1 VSTRDV
7 FQNIS
12 DLDSDAIQR
21 IVDRLEY
28 RGSDPTFVRMRERYF
43 DQMGLGRR
51 ARILDLG
58 CGTGVVS
65 RALAEREGS
74 TLEVVGID
82 VSQALISAAQQLAAE
97 KRLDHRIEFRAGDSH
112 ALEEPDHSYDFVVAH
127 TLLSHVVDPAAVI
140 AEASRVV
147 RPDGIIAVFDGDYA
161 SLSYGAGDPALNS
174 EIVQGILAAIVAN
187 PNVMRQVP
195 AFLKDIGLKVTGF
208 LPDIHAEAGTGAFFI
223 NLAESYIPIAVRAGT
238 LSSDVAG
245 RWLAEQRDA
254 SLHGTFFGSCNYY
267 TYLAQK
273 LAD

>member
-1 VSTRDV
+1 MSTRDV

-12 DLDSDAIQR
+12 DLGSDAIQR

-43 DQMGLGRR
+43 DQMGFGRK
-51 ARILDLG
+51 ARVLDLG

-65 RALAEREGS
+65 RALAEREGP

-82 VSQALISAAQQLAAE
+82 VSQQLISAAQRFAAE
-97 KRLDHRIEFRAGDSH
+97 KRLDHRIEFRVGDLH
-112 ALEEPDHSYDFVVAH
+112 ALEDPACSYDFVIAH

-140 AEASRVV
+140 SEASRVV
-147 RPDGIIAVFDGDYA
+147 RSNGIVAFFDGDYA
-161 SLSYGAGDPALNS
+161 SLSYGGRDPALNA
-174 EIVQGILAAIVAN
+174 EMVTGILAAIVAN
-187 PNVMRQVP
+187 PNVMRQIP
-195 AFLKDIGLKVTGF
+195 ALLKDIGLKVRDF
-208 LPDIHAEAGTGAFFI
+208 VPDIHAEAGTGAFFI
-223 NLAESYIPIAVRAGT
+223 NLAESYIPMAVKAGT
-238 LSSDVAG
+238 LSGDVAD